1 MKLNLQHQLSS
12 AAILLAAATPGAYS
26 QSFTDMA
33 EIARAKFYMNIGGDT
48 VYLRGQKDSN
58 KNNTPSTTNFGTELF
73 LEVSNS
79 TKSGDNILISPLSVY
94 NALELVTEGAT
105 AGSETQS
112 QLEKVLGSPPHISD
126 TDDKKYGV
134 TLSTASSIWADD
146 LKQSYVKSM
155 KSEHSSQAFRLP
167 PTYTPVNKWIEEET
181 KGLIKDFIQPVSPGP
196 GGPTL
201 ISTVYFKGN
210 WSRTFDP
217 DQTIDEEFTLRDG
230 SKKKGRFMTD
240 IRGAK
245 VLDEESK
252 LGGASAMLLPYGNEG
267 ADSDYASLFILP
279 ADDTIEAMESVL
291 EGINSYPFHHLG
303 LTESRVD
310 IKLPRFKFD
319 FSDSLREELQNMGIK
334 VAFNSKVENKFDIMS
349 NDSLLT
355 VEDVIHGASMSVTE
369 KGTEAGAVTVV
380 FMANGAILEKPP
392 LDMNFNRPFITA
404 IVHIPTGE
412 YLFIGRVESP
422 DFIMEDPA
430 VHND

>member
-1 MKLNLQHQLSS
+1 MVD
-12 AAILLAAATPGAYS
+12 T
-26 QSFTDMA
+26 
-33 EIARAKFYMNIGGDT
+33 ARAKFYMDRGGDAA
-48 VYLRGQKDSN
+48 YLRGQKDSN
-58 KNNTPSTTNFGTELF
+58 NKNNTPSTNFGTELF
-73 LEVSNS
+73 LEVSS

-94 NALELVTEGAT
+94 NALELVREGAT

-112 QLEKVLGSPPHISD
+112 QLQKVLGSPPHISD

-134 TLSTASSIWADD
+134 ILSTASSIWADD
-146 LKQSYVKSM
+146 LKQPYLKSM

-167 PTYTPVNKWIEEET
+167 PTYTPVNKWIDKET
-181 KGLIKDFIQPVSPGP
+181 KGLIKDFMQPVSPGP

-201 ISTVYFKGN
+201 VSTVYFKGN
-210 WSRTFDP
+210 WSQTFDP
-217 DQTIDEEFTLRDG
+217 DQTIDEEFTMRDG
-230 SKKKGRFMTD
+230 SKKTGRFMTD

-245 VLDEESK
+245 VLDKEST
-252 LGGASAMLLPYGNEG
+252 LGGASAVLLPYGNEG
-267 ADSDYASLFILP
+267 TDSDYASLFILP
-279 ADDTIEAMESVL
+279 ADDSVESTESAL
-291 EGINSYPFHHLG
+291 EGINSHPFHHLG
-303 LTESRVD
+303 LTQDRID
-310 IKLPRFKFD
+310 IKLPRFKIYYKHK
-319 FSDSLREELQNMGIK
+319 LNKELQNMGIK
-334 VAFNSKVENKFDIMS
+334 TAFNTKVNNKFDIMS
-349 NDSLLT
+349 NDSALT

-380 FMANGAILEKPP
+380 TMYGSAMHEKPP